1 MALWRSTR
9 KSSPIYAHMGADEM
23 GLLSS
28 LFGNQQP
35 VQQPPTA
42 LSPNTPTVQQI
53 DTAANPG
60 HGLLFGNYRDPA
72 QEMAQLALF
81 SQLASGQTVQDQM
94 NFAPTLIPMQQA
106 MAAKQQAADTKNKT
120 VAMLQQKAP
129 ELATAV
135 ASGALSPADALAQ
148 MFKQE
153 ADAKNAAK
161 YQFMNVNGHLV
172 RTNAVAGDTSEVGNF
187 TDPNAALTP
196 DIKNYNQAVK
206 DGFTGSFTDYQQ
218 TIKNGGNT
226 KTNLQKDL
234 EAAGIKP
241 NTPEYNKAI
250 MNAHKLSADPNS
262 GNLKNDLETMKAY
275 RGEDPIKT
283 YQVVHGAYQKAL
295 ASANLGTSAG
305 DMSLIYAF
313 MKMNDPTSVVREG
326 EFATAANT
334 GGIDDKIINI
344 YNRVRDGQ
352 MLTPDQRVQFIQAA
366 QSQYD
371 AASKNVQDVNTRYK
385 QFSKDYNVNPDRFM
399 IQPEQFQTGQTPG
412 ATNNPVDVTL
422 PSGKKA
428 TIQRMD

>member
-1 MALWRSTR
+1 
-9 KSSPIYAHMGADEM
+9 M
-23 GLLSS
+23 GLLDF
-28 LFGNQQP
+28 LNPGAAHAQQP
-35 VQQPPTA
+35 QSQT
-42 LSPNTPTVQQI
+42 TPAQTTTPV
-53 DTAANPG
+53 G
-60 HGLLFGNYRDPA
+60 HGLLFGTYTPE
-72 QEMAQLALF
+72 QEMANLAIY
-81 SQLASGQTVQDQM
+81 SQLMGGNTVQDQL
-94 NFAPTLIPMQQA
+94 NFGPTLIPLQQA
-106 MAAKQQAADTKNKT
+106 MVAKQQALDTRNKT
-120 VAMLQQKAP
+120 VALLQQKSP
-129 ELATAV
+129 ELAAAV
-135 ASGALSPADALAQ
+135 QSGSMSPGDAITQ

-161 YQFMNVNGHLV
+161 YQFVNVNGHLV
-172 RTNAVAGDTSEVGNF
+172 RTNAVSGDTNDVGNF

-206 DGFTGSFTDYQQ
+206 DGFTGSFTDYQMSL
-218 TIKNGGNT
+218 KNGGNESV
-226 KTNLQKDL
+226 LQKDL
-234 EAAGIKP
+234 KAAGLTP
-241 NTPEYNKAI
+241 GTPEWNKAL

-283 YQVVHGAYQKAL
+283 YNVVHSAYQKAR
-295 ASANLGTSAG
+295 ASADLGTSAG

-352 MLTPDQRVQFIQAA
+352 MLTPDQRQQFIQAA
-366 QSQYD
+366 QAQYD
-371 AASKNVQDVNTRYK
+371 QAVKNVNDVNSRYQ

-399 IQPEQFQTGQTPG
+399 IQPEQFPAAALKSGQ
-412 ATNNPVDVTL
+412 PVDVTL

-428 TIQRMD
+428 TIQRTD